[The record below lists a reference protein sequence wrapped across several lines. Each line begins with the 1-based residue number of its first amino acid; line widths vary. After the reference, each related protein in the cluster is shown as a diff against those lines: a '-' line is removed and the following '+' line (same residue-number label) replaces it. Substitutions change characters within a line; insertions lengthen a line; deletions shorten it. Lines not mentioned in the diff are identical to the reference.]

1 MASSDPSEESSVSTA
16 DPQGLVGDR
25 EFFRSLVENGSDA
38 IVSIDEGSRIIY
50 ANRAVERVFGHE
62 PEELVGERL
71 TIIMPERFHGE
82 HFAAIER
89 YLGGGERTLDW
100 SDIRLPAE
108 HADGHEVPLS
118 ITFEEHVYD
127 GQRVFSG
134 IMRDVSDRVERERE
148 LERQNEQ
155 LERFASIV
163 SHDLREPLQTAKA
176 TLAVARAGDEAA
188 LAELEEL
195 FDRMD
200 ELVGDV
206 LALAKQ
212 GRTVGETEPVDLESA
227 VEAAWS
233 TVDDEAASLAVGEL
247 PTVAADPERLRA
259 LLENLLGN
267 AVDHGGPGVTV
278 TVGPLADRPGF
289 HVSDDGPGFGAADP
303 ERLFEYGYTTE
314 DGGTGFGLSIVRSV
328 ARAHGWSVSAAETD
342 GARFEVV
349 TA

>member
-1 MASSDPSEESSVSTA
+1 MASSDPSEEPATA
-16 DPQGLVGDR
+16 AEPQGLVGDR

-38 IVSIDEGSRIIY
+38 IVSIDEESRIIY
-50 ANRAVERVFGHE
+50 ANQAVERVFGHE
-62 PEELVGERL
+62 PEALVGERL
-71 TIIMPERFHGE
+71 VTIMPDRFHDE
-82 HFAAIER
+82 HLAALER
-89 YLGGGERTLDW
+89 YLEHGERTLDW
-100 SDIRLPAE
+100 NDIRLPAE

-127 GQRVFSG
+127 GEQVFSG

-148 LERQNEQ
+148 LERQNER

-195 FDRMD
+195 FERMD

-206 LALAKQ
+206 LTLAKQ
-212 GRTVGETEPVDLESA
+212 GRTVGETEPVDLEAA

-233 TVDDEAASLAVGEL
+233 TVDDGTATLAVGDL

-267 AVDHGGPGVTV
+267 AVEHGGPDVTV
-278 TVGPLADRPGF
+278 TVRPLADRPGF
-289 HVSDDGPGFGAADP
+289 HVSDDGPGFGEADP
-303 ERLFEYGYTTE
+303 ERLFEYGYTTA
-314 DGGTGFGLSIVRSV
+314 DGGTGFGLSIVRSI
-328 ARAHGWSVSAAETD
+328 ARAHGWSVSAAEPG